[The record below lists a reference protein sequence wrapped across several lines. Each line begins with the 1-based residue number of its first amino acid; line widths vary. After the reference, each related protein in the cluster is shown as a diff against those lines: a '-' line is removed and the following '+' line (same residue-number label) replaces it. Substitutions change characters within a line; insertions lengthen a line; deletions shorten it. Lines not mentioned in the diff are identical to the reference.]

1 MFQELKFQL
10 STAILTI
17 LTVAAGASAFINFQQ
32 QNKFHL
38 PDDGVIW
45 VDRHGTVEA
54 LYVKPEGAGA
64 NAGIHPG
71 DQLVLIEG
79 VPVRKAIE
87 VAQVLQG
94 IAKVVMRAGSLR
106 IDLERPSV
114 LGNRLVG
121 PSELLERQCHRREH
135 VRAFALQR

>member
-1 MFQELKFQL
+1 
-10 STAILTI
+10 TNP
-17 LTVAAGASAFINFQQ
+17 AGASGVSAFSNFQQ

-38 PDDGVIW
+38 PDDGVVW

-87 VAQVLQG
+87 VAQVLLG
-94 IAKVVMRAGSLR
+94 IGSWKKARYHIVSREVEFDAGMGV
-106 IDLERPSV
+106 LETSFCRSV
-114 LGNRLVG
+114 IYLNNFTFVYFII
-121 PSELLERQCHRREH
+121 
-135 VRAFALQR
+135 VIF